1 MAHGAKRVSRAF
13 GDTLISIFAL
23 SALLITFIA
32 VDDGVREQV
41 SMRFHNRTASMEFAE
56 FSRQANDIAGVVMM
70 ALRDR
75 GLEHGPILIFALAAI
90 VLVIF
95 MLRT

>member
-1 MAHGAKRVSRAF
+1 MAHGARRIRRAF
-13 GDTLISIFAL
+13 GDTLISITAL
-23 SALLITFIA
+23 ATLLATLVL
-32 VDDGVREQV
+32 VDDRVREQV
-41 SMRFHNRTASMEFAE
+41 SLRFSGRTPSMEFHDAGHRA
-56 FSRQANDIAGVVMM
+56 SDIAGVVML

-90 VLVIF
+90 VLVVF

>member
-1 MAHGAKRVSRAF
+1 MRHAF
-13 GDTLISIFAL
+13 GDTLISIGAL
-23 SALLITFIA
+23 GALLATLVL
-32 VDDGVREQV
+32 VDDRVREQV
-41 SMRFHNRTASMEFAE
+41 SMRFSGRTPSTELADAS
-56 FSRQANDIAGVVMM
+56 RRLGDIGHVVMM

-90 VLVIF
+90 ILVVF